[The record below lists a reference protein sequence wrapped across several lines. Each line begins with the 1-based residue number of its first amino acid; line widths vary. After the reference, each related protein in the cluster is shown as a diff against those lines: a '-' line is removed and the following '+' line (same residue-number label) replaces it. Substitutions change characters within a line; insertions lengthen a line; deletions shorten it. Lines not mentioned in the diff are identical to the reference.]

1 MSHQHEPADDWVR
14 RYLRLLGVERE
25 APGPAAL
32 ARLTRAHLLAVPFG
46 NVTALLRYGSHQFGL
61 TPLPDLE
68 ELLRDWEAGRGTGAC
83 FEIVP
88 AFSGLLVALGYEAS
102 AVPGV
107 TGSFMGGHQA
117 IVVTLGDERYLVDV
131 AMGLPLFAP
140 IPLDRVVEVRH
151 AGLAHRFRPGED
163 WGEVLQERWRNGAW
177 THVCRYEL
185 RTLGAA
191 EREAAYHR
199 LHTPIAGSVIGVLR
213 LVRCTETAV
222 SSLRYA
228 ELTRFTEGGK
238 RTEHL
243 EGPEDYERAMTEVF
257 ELPRLPILEA
267 LAVLKARDGA
277 T

>member
-1 MSHQHEPADDWVR
+1 MDHRREPADDWVR

-32 ARLTRAHLLAVPFG
+32 ARLTHAHLLAVPFG
-46 NVTALLRYGSHQFGL
+46 NVTALLRYAAPQPGAL
-61 TPLPDLE
+61 PLPDVDEVLREWE
-68 ELLRDWEAGRGTGAC
+68 ERRGTGAC

-88 AFSGLLVALGYEAS
+88 AFSTLLTALGYEAI
-102 AVPGV
+102 AVPGL

-131 AMGLPLFAP
+131 GIGLPLFEP
-140 IPLDRVVEVRH
+140 IPLGGVVEVRR
-151 AGLAHRFRPGED
+151 AGLAHRFRPGEER
-163 WGEVLQERWRNGAW
+163 GEVLQERWQNEAW

-185 RTLGAA
+185 RALGAA
-191 EREAAYHR
+191 EGETAYRR

-222 SSLRYA
+222 YSLRNA
-228 ELTRFTEGGK
+228 QLTRFTEREK
-238 RTEHL
+238 HTERL
-243 EGPEDYERAMTEVF
+243 EGPGDYERALTEVF

-267 LAVLKARDGA
+267 LAVLEARDGA